1 MGVTLSLP
9 HVAPHW
15 SMISETLGQLRLRF
29 DETVEANMSFS
40 ALAKRDQYVRVLLR
54 RCYDLVATWGWRM
67 EGAELALSKLFEI
80 FNSHKLADLPSESDH
95 DFAPFLRD
103 FDEGTLWQDA
113 GGDDSCFHILIK
125 LLARAGRD
133 LRGSAS
139 DARDGD
145 RRISRLFSRITPIR
159 VMSFTRSNV
168 PTSGQRSM
176 LFNHYALVM
185 LYLYLVPSQA
195 HQRLRQI
202 RGFLAFKEADF
213 GSQLACIRA
222 VMYAA
227 VIFRHHR
234 LDLAP
239 ITSWFGEVTET
250 LMHEY
255 EVLEKTTGSQV
266 RRGRDG
272 HGVVPLAPVFENAQ
286 ARQAALRRQN
296 EVARLIIAVLRS
308 LQHVIQ
314 HPRLGASS
322 KPVYPELDL
331 LHKCEC

>member
-1 MGVTLSLP
+1 
-9 HVAPHW
+9 
-15 SMISETLGQLRLRF
+15 
-29 DETVEANMSFS
+29 
-40 ALAKRDQYVRVLLR
+40 
-54 RCYDLVATWGWRM
+54 
-67 EGAELALSKLFEI
+67 
-80 FNSHKLADLPSESDH
+80 
-95 DFAPFLRD
+95 
-103 FDEGTLWQDA
+103 
-113 GGDDSCFHILIK
+113 
-125 LLARAGRD
+125 
-133 LRGSAS
+133 
-139 DARDGD
+139 
-145 RRISRLFSRITPIR
+145 
-159 VMSFTRSNV
+159 
-168 PTSGQRSM
+168 M